1 MATNST
7 IRSSLW
13 RRGLF
18 GGNAI
23 DRLFRWSTF
32 AFALIV
38 PLLILVLGYVLFRDA
53 QPAITAFKWQF
64 LTTSIWDAVFEKYG
78 VFFAIF
84 GTIVTSLLALLIAV
98 PVSLGTAIFLAELAP
113 PWLRRPLSFVVEL
126 LAAVPSI
133 VYGLWGI
140 FVLVP
145 LIRLAE
151 VWLGAHLGFIPLF
164 SGSPLGVGLLAAGVI
179 LAIMILPYITSV
191 AREVIQAVP
200 HAQREASLALGATHW
215 ETLRGPVLRYA
226 RTGILGGIILGL
238 GRALGETMAVTM
250 VIGNS
255 AQQITASLFQ
265 PGYTMPSLLVNN
277 FAEATGQLET
287 ASLFEVVLVLG
298 VITILVNVVARLLIW
313 SVSRGDVQGVRE

>member
-1 MATNST
+1 MATYST
-7 IRSSLW
+7 TRSSLR

-18 GGNAI
+18 GGNVI

-38 PLLILVLGYVLFRDA
+38 PLLIIVLGYVLFRDA

-64 LTTSIWDAVFEKYG
+64 LTTSIWDAVFDKYG

-151 VWLGAHLGFIPLF
+151 GWLGAHLGFIPLF
-164 SGSPLGVGLLAAGVI
+164 TGPPLGVGLLAAGVI

-200 HAQREASLALGATHW
+200 HTQREASLALGATHW

-277 FAEATGQLET
+277 FAEATGKLET